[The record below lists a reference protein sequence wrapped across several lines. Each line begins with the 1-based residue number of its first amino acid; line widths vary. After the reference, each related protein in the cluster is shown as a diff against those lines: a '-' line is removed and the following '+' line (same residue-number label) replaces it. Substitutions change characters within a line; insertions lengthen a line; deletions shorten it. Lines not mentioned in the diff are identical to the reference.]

1 MSSYMEKIVGSANA
15 DENGAKAGG
24 STLSEAVSA
33 IAKRMAENEKEI
45 TRIKG
50 DIKRGARVGKGRFR
64 L

>member
-1 MSSYMEKIVGSANA
+1 MEKIVGDTSA

-33 IAKRMAENEKEI
+33 IAKRMAEHEKEM

-50 DIKRGARVGKGRFR
+50 DIQRGARAGKGRFR